1 MVPPARLRRHSPR
14 ASLAPAAVAAAAS
27 ERQKATPPAPALGPG
42 MQPIPRPPPGTQ
54 HWPPADDRLVRT
66 PCPAGRGPRAS
77 LPADAGSRK
86 SEPIP
91 AARASG
97 SCLPVQFLNA
107 GDPGA
112 HPDAEH
118 AASGALRQPDRHSR
132 RCVGE
137 AEARGPAQGA
147 WLPGAGPGLL
157 PRGQGEPPDNMK
169 SFWRFIFRRNLP
181 STSLCQMDFAVLGL
195 GDSSYAK
202 FNFVAK
208 KLHRRLLQLGGSALL
223 PVCLGDDQHEL
234 GPDATIDPWLHDLWE
249 KVLGP
254 HPLPLDLGLSPPGIP
269 WPSKFTLKFLQ
280 EVPSTCS
287 EELCVAGTDPQ
298 GPPSELQPF
307 LAPMVTN
314 QRVTGPSHFQDVR
327 LIEFDITG
335 SGVSF
340 VAGDVVLIQPENT
353 ASHVQQ
359 FCQALGLDPDQH
371 FTLQPREPGV
381 PCPARLPQP
390 CSIQRLVSQYLD
402 IASVPRRSFFE
413 LLACLSCHELER
425 EKLLEFSSA
434 QGQEELCEYCTRPR
448 RTVLEV
454 LCDFP
459 HTAGAIPPDYLL
471 DLIPLIRPRAFSIA
485 SSLLAHPSRLQILV
499 AVVQYQ
505 TRLKEPRRGLCSNWL
520 ASLDPGQGPVR
531 VPLWVRSGGLTF
543 PKTPDTPVIM
553 VGPGTGV
560 APFRAAIQ
568 ERVAQGETG
577 NVLFFGCRQRD
588 QDFYWEAEWKELQ
601 TRGCLTLVTAFSR
614 EQEQKVYVQHRLREL
629 GPLVWGLLD
638 LRGAHFYLAGNAKY
652 MPADVSDALTSIFQE
667 EGGLSGPAAAAYLAR
682 LQRTLRF
689 QTETWA

>member
-1 MVPPARLRRHSPR
+1 
-14 ASLAPAAVAAAAS
+14 
-27 ERQKATPPAPALGPG
+27 
-42 MQPIPRPPPGTQ
+42 MQPIPRPPPRTQ

-353 ASHVQQ
+353 ARHVQQ

-371 FTLQPREPGV
+371 FTLQPREPGAV
-381 PCPARLPQP
+381 RLPTHGWRHP
-390 CSIQRLVSQYLD
+390 PGLPVGPY
-402 IASVPRRSFFE
+402 
-413 LLACLSCHELER
+413 
-425 EKLLEFSSA
+425 
-434 QGQEELCEYCTRPR
+434 
-448 RTVLEV
+448 
-454 LCDFP
+454 
-459 HTAGAIPPDYLL
+459 PPDPAAGLL
-471 DLIPLIRPRAFSIA
+471 HRLFSA
-485 SSLLAHPSRLQILV
+485 
-499 AVVQYQ
+499 
-505 TRLKEPRRGLCSNWL
+505 
-520 ASLDPGQGPVR
+520 GPVR

>member
-42 MQPIPRPPPGTQ
+42 MQPIPRPPPRTQ

-353 ASHVQQ
+353 ARHVQQ

-371 FTLQPREPGV
+371 FTLQPREPGAV
-381 PCPARLPQP
+381 RLPTHGWRHP
-390 CSIQRLVSQYLD
+390 PGLPVGPY
-402 IASVPRRSFFE
+402 
-413 LLACLSCHELER
+413 
-425 EKLLEFSSA
+425 
-434 QGQEELCEYCTRPR
+434 
-448 RTVLEV
+448 
-454 LCDFP
+454 
-459 HTAGAIPPDYLL
+459 PPDPAAGLL
-471 DLIPLIRPRAFSIA
+471 HRLFSA
-485 SSLLAHPSRLQILV
+485 
-499 AVVQYQ
+499 
-505 TRLKEPRRGLCSNWL
+505 
-520 ASLDPGQGPVR
+520 GPVR

>member
-1 MVPPARLRRHSPR
+1 MQGSPGRTPMPNTRLLVLFGSQTGT
-14 ASLAPAAVAAAAS
+14 AQDVS
-27 ERQKATPPAPALGPG
+27 ERLSREAWRRELGCRVQALDSYPVVNLINEPLVIFVCAT
-42 MQPIPRPPPGTQ
+42 T
-54 HWPPADDRLVRT
+54 
-66 PCPAGRGPRAS
+66 
-77 LPADAGSRK
+77 
-86 SEPIP
+86 
-91 AARASG
+91 
-97 SCLPVQFLNA
+97 
-107 GDPGA
+107 
-112 HPDAEH
+112 
-118 AASGALRQPDRHSR
+118 
-132 RCVGE
+132 
-137 AEARGPAQGA
+137 
-147 WLPGAGPGLL
+147 
-157 PRGQGEPPDNMK
+157 GQGEPPDNMK
-169 SFWRFIFRRNLP
+169 NFWRFIFRRNLP

-254 HPLPLDLGLSPPGIP
+254 HPLPLDLSLTPPGVP

-287 EELCVAGTDPQ
+287 EELCVTGTDPQ

-425 EKLLEFSSA
+425 EKLLELSSA
-434 QGQEELCEYCTRPR
+434 QGQEDLCEYCTRPR

-459 HTAGAIPPDYLL
+459 HTAGAIPPDRLL

-520 ASLDPGQGPVR
+520 ASLDPGQG
-531 VPLWVRSGGLTF
+531 
-543 PKTPDTPVIM
+543 
-553 VGPGTGV
+553 
-560 APFRAAIQ
+560 
-568 ERVAQGETG
+568 

-588 QDFYWEAEWKELQ
+588 QDFYWEAEWTELQ

>member
-307 LAPMVTN
+307 LAAMVTN

-371 FTLQPREPGV
+371 FTLQPREPGAV
-381 PCPARLPQP
+381 RLPTHGWRHP
-390 CSIQRLVSQYLD
+390 PGLPVGPY
-402 IASVPRRSFFE
+402 
-413 LLACLSCHELER
+413 
-425 EKLLEFSSA
+425 
-434 QGQEELCEYCTRPR
+434 
-448 RTVLEV
+448 
-454 LCDFP
+454 
-459 HTAGAIPPDYLL
+459 PPDPAAGLL
-471 DLIPLIRPRAFSIA
+471 HRLFSA
-485 SSLLAHPSRLQILV
+485 
-499 AVVQYQ
+499 
-505 TRLKEPRRGLCSNWL
+505 
-520 ASLDPGQGPVR
+520 GPVR